1 VYIKTREIISRQIR
15 DLPSGGN
22 ASIYILIEKT
32 DYSYTLNSRISMP
45 NVGRACGGKTDVN
58 NEKFRGIL

>member
-1 VYIKTREIISRQIR
+1 
-15 DLPSGGN
+15 LPRGRN

-45 NVGRACGGKTDVN
+45 NVGLACARKTDIN